1 MGPTRTPKTSRQGEA
16 SSSNTAGPSKP
27 TPRRHHPQKE
37 SSSTHVPGVQKIK
50 SALRQTR
57 RLLAKDKLAAD
68 VRVETER
75 RLKTLEADLA
85 QAESSKKERDMATRY
100 HKVKFFER
108 QKVVRKLN
116 QTKKRIASADASSKP
131 QLESA
136 LAELRVDLNYI
147 LVRPP
152 YFLTLDLDQTSV
164 GFTQHY
170 PKTKKYISL
179 FPPEIRE
186 DTTTSDTPISKINP
200 NSEEV
205 RSWIRGRMEA
215 GEIEL
220 EPELHL
226 DSRGQDRA
234 SNGTKWGES
243 GRKAKKASVSKDAP
257 APEEP
262 ADAFFGDD
270 ESEDSE

>member
-1 MGPTRTPKTSRQGEA
+1 MGPTRSSKAPRQGEPSP
-16 SSSNTAGPSKP
+16 SSIAGPSKP
-27 TPRRHHPQKE
+27 KPKRHHPQKE
-37 SSSTHVPGVQKIK
+37 PVNVPGVQKIK

-57 RLLAKDKLAAD
+57 RLLAKEKLAAD

-75 RLKTLEADLA
+75 RLATLEADLA
-85 QAESSKKERDMATRY
+85 QAEASKKERDIAVRY

-116 QTKKRIASADASSKP
+116 QTKKRASADASPDSEL
-131 QLESA
+131 QSA
-136 LAELRVDLNYI
+136 LFELRVDLNYI
-147 LVRPP
+147 L
-152 YFLTLDLDQTSV
+152 
-164 GFTQHY
+164 HY

-186 DTTTSDTPISKINP
+186 DAASSESPIPKSNP

-215 GEIEL
+215 GEISL

-226 DSRGQDRA
+226 DAREQDKKTLRGA
-234 SNGTKWGES
+234 EWAGGL
-243 GRKAKKASVSKDAP
+243 KKSKVSTSKDP
-257 APEEP
+257 PVQQEPE
-262 ADAFFGDD
+262 DAFFGDD
-270 ESEDSE
+270 ADDDDDDE